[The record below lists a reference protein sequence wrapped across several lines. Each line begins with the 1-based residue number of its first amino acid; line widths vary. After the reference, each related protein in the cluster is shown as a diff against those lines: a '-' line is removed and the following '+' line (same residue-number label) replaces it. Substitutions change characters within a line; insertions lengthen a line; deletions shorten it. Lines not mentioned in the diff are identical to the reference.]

1 MPLGPTVGTLDWT
14 FYAYAMYQNKY
25 TITEAQ
31 FFLLR
36 LNGYGNETRWP
47 KH

>member
-25 TITEAQ
+25 TIFLIEAES
-31 FFLLR
+31 L
-36 LNGYGNETRWP
+36 W
-47 KH
+47 